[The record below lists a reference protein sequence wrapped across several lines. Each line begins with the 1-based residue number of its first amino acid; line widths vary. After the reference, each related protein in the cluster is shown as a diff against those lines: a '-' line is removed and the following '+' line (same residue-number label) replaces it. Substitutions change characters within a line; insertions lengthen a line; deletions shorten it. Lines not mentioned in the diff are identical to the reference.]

1 MRLYQTLHEL
11 PLFNWEQFGRTNDAS
26 YLIDPK
32 SDRFV
37 DKAIKIFNAKH
48 GVKLFTDEQIS
59 DRYFELQDE
68 LLEMTESKFEL
79 EERAETI
86 RELMQARVL
95 YAEGDESQ
103 INLINYYEFMLKD
116 DDQESKIDTVKNRM
130 IVQKLY
136 GIAINP
142 KDVTVAEFIK
152 ITEIVKES
160 AKKQQPK
167 DYDNGTD

>member
-1 MRLYQTLHEL
+1 
-11 PLFNWEQFGRTNDAS
+11 
-26 YLIDPK
+26 
-32 SDRFV
+32 
-37 DKAIKIFNAKH
+37 
-48 GVKLFTDEQIS
+48 
-59 DRYFELQDE
+59 
-68 LLEMTESKFEL
+68 MTESKFEL
-79 EERAETI
+79 EERAEII